1 MKQISRIVLLI
12 VAIAMVSIVMSMAAS
27 AYVPP
32 EKRMSPNMNELQ
44 VVELALAEHDA
55 GNAPRWVTDII
66 EDAEI
71 HHTNSGRSL
80 NNHAQLRQWVQKIK
94 GQGRVNVIQ
103 TDPTNYAKNWYD
115 GKGWCRGYDAQCR
128 MYIGVN

>member
-1 MKQISRIVLLI
+1 MKQTSRIVLLI

-80 NNHAQLRQWVQKIK
+80 NNHAQLRQWVAKVNGQKSLVVIK
-94 GQGRVNVIQ
+94 
-103 TDPTNYAKNWYD
+103 TDPTNLAPDWHD

-128 MYIGVN
+128 TYIGVK